1 MAMLLSER
9 SRSRP
14 AAPEQGGLVGAADGR
29 ERFTVRD
36 AETVSRLRA
45 VVREG
50 NVLRIWLK
58 DADGQTLIEIPRLLG
73 IRGGSRL
80 QPVMTAVGAL
90 ASASGVL
97 TIEVAREAAWP
108 PYED

>member
-1 MAMLLSER
+1 LPGRRTVAND
-9 SRSRP
+9 SRVS
-14 AAPEQGGLVGAADGR
+14 G
-29 ERFTVRD
+29 
-36 AETVSRLRA
+36 AETVNRLRA

-50 NVLRIWLK
+50 NVLRIWIK

-73 IRGGSRL
+73 IRGGGRV
-80 QPVMTAVGAL
+80 QPVMAAVGAL
-90 ASASGVL
+90 ASASGEL